1 MKLKLVELTPA
12 YRPQLEEMMAEWLAA
27 EKPED
32 VTPWAIVRADY
43 RDFDRYRASLNIE
56 TGDETHVPDRTFFCL
71 DEDTGRFVGAVNLRL
86 RLNRRLLEQGGHI
99 GDGIRPSLRGQG
111 YGTRMLAL
119 ALEKCRELGIYHVLM
134 VCDKD
139 NPASA
144 RVIRKNGGVLEN
156 EPVVDG
162 CIIQRYWIDLDKGE
176 GQ

>member
-1 MKLKLVELTPA
+1 MDLKLVELTPA

-32 VTPWAIVRADY
+32 VTPWAIVRGDY
-43 RDFDRYRASLNIE
+43 RDFDRYRAGLNIQ
-56 TGDETHVPDRTFFCL
+56 TADENHVPDRTYFCL
-71 DEDTGRFVGAVNLRL
+71 DADAGRFVGAVNIRL
-86 RLNRRLLEQGGHI
+86 RLNRRLLERGGHV

-119 ALEKCRELGIYHVLM
+119 ALEKCRELGIFHVLM

-144 RVIRKNGGVLEN
+144 RVIRKNDGVLEN

-162 CIIQRYWIDLDKGE
+162 CPIQRYWIDLEGE
-176 GQ
+176 AK

>member
-1 MKLKLVELTPA
+1 MDLKLVELTPA

-32 VTPWAIVRADY
+32 VTPWAIVRGDY
-43 RDFDRYRASLNIE
+43 RDFDRYRAGLNIQV
-56 TGDETHVPDRTFFCL
+56 GDADHVPDRTYFCL
-71 DEDTGRFVGAVNLRL
+71 DADAGRFVGAVNIRL

-111 YGTRMLAL
+111 YGTSMLAL
-119 ALEKCRELGIYHVLM
+119 ALEKCRELGIFHVLM

-162 CIIQRYWIDLDKGE
+162 CQIQRYWIDLEE
-176 GQ
+176 GAK